1 MNSQTLLQGEKEM
14 SSITIS
20 ETTATEYIDIVFD
33 GPPGPDGGR
42 FVEVENDC
50 GRSIRVGEWIER
62 QDGFWALRIPAHN
75 NADPMP
81 ADPMPLDQAKRLA
94 GLWSAG
100 KMIGGDPQAACVALL
115 EEIKRL
121 EKRI

>member
-1 MNSQTLLQGEKEM
+1 MNSQTLLQVEKEM

-20 ETTATEYIDIVFD
+20 ETTMTEYIDIVFD

-75 NADPMP
+75 NAE
-81 ADPMPLDQAKRLA
+81 AMPLDQAKRLA